1 MNILDY
7 QQKSKSFCIYPGAG
21 KGGFEEVNY
30 LVLGLASE
38 AGEVAGKWKKF
49 IRDGK
54 LDQEQF
60 LHEVGDVLWYITQ
73 LASSAGITLE
83 GLAQANYDKLAARMK
98 TNTIGGSG
106 DTREQSVVITNA

>member
-1 MNILDY
+1 MKWY
-7 QQKSKSFCIYPGAG
+7 QDAIKQFAIYPGAG

-49 IRDGK
+49 IRDGTF
-54 LDQEQF
+54 DQDAF
-60 LHEVGDVLWYITQ
+60 LHESGDVLWYITQ
-73 LASSAGITLE
+73 LASSAKVSLE
-83 GLAQANYDKLAARMK
+83 ELAQANYDKLSARVK

-106 DTREQSVVITNA
+106 DDRQKGLDLAVA